1 MPQAFLA
8 ILVNILGFYV
18 TSYIMGQV
26 YSIILN
32 LDVANNHFISTMQ
45 DAENWFK
52 LRQFPLDMR
61 EQINRYLVRPK
72 PIEILSVSCFLGLL
86 LSQ

>member
-1 MPQAFLA
+1 
-8 ILVNILGFYV
+8 
-18 TSYIMGQV
+18 
-26 YSIILN
+26 
-32 LDVANNHFISTMQ
+32 MQ